1 MTDTP
6 DAPQQHYFTPRP
18 DSASAPKQI
27 SATVRGFKL
36 TLWTDRGVFSYGSV
50 DRASKLLAETM
61 QLPEQGDILDW
72 GAGYGL
78 LGIVAALSCPQCHVK
93 MVEVN
98 ERAAA
103 LAQQNLEAAKL
114 NNAVVITG
122 EAPGVLGDS
131 QFDAI
136 ISNPPLHVGKAAVEA
151 VITEARKRLRPGGQ
165 LWLVVPTQKGAKGF
179 LKLMAA
185 TFEHAETV
193 TIDGGFRILRAQQGT
208 DN

>member
-18 DSASAPKQI
+18 DSASAPRQI
-27 SATVRGFKL
+27 NATVRGFKL

-50 DRASKLLAETM
+50 DRATKLLAETM
-61 QLPEQGDILDW
+61 QLPERGDILDW
-72 GAGYGL
+72 GAGYGVL
-78 LGIVAALSCPQCHVK
+78 SIVAALACPQCRVT

-114 NNAVVITG
+114 TNAVVITG

-131 QFDAI
+131 QYDAI

-151 VITEARKRLRPGGQ
+151 VIVEAGKRLRPGGQ

-179 LKLMAA
+179 LKLMQV

-193 TIDGGFRILRAQQGT
+193 TIDGGFRILRAQQAS
-208 DN
+208 N